1 MEKQEVIWA
10 LEEIKDKLN
19 EIDFETIS
27 LARGNAKREI
37 LVDKVDDV
45 MWQLNAN
52 TPDF

>member
-1 MEKQEVIWA
+1 MEKQEVLDR
-10 LEEIKDKLN
+10 LEEIKAKLN

-52 TPDF
+52 TKDF